1 MLLFNGERVKITAAA
16 QQISYERSS
25 QAHRM
30 TEPPKLFDLRQDIEN
45 DRRMAL
51 QVD

>member
-1 MLLFNGERVKITAAA
+1 
-16 QQISYERSS
+16 
-25 QAHRM
+25 M

-51 QVD
+51 QVDWQRTLKSQLFADDAVFAEDLIQSLN